1 MLIMDGVGDI
11 IAFDKLYTWYAD
23 GDDDILQSVLGG
35 TGVRHCKLCQI
46 TYVLDAF
53 LERPC
58 ARVGIP
64 RGKGRSEVWRR
75 EKFLIER

>member
-1 MLIMDGVGDI
+1 MLIMDGIGEI
-11 IAFDKLYTWYAD
+11 NAFDKSYTRCAN
-23 GDDDILQSVLGG
+23 GDDDILQSDLGG

-58 ARVGIP
+58 AR
-64 RGKGRSEVWRR
+64 GRDS
-75 EKFLIER
+75 